1 MIRIYQKGNN
11 IVEKYS
17 MLPNKADSSELLW
30 VDLQDPTLEEIE
42 QVEKTYDINIPTRIQ
57 LEEIEW
63 SSRYTETDQYIVA
76 NSNFI
81 QYTEESSYKSI
92 HVSFVIKGDLLIT
105 CREGDLYS
113 FADCVQKIKA
123 NPKPF
128 HSGKLIFI
136 VILETRIDFDADL
149 LEFLAKKIHA
159 LGKDQNGA
167 TGSHANMLKQITDFQ
182 EIALFV
188 RQNIMD
194 KHRVISSMLRSAAFN
209 DKEKARMQIIIEDM
223 NSLIEHTNFI
233 FTRLD
238 YLQESFLGMVNIDL
252 NRIIKIFTV
261 ISVVFMPP
269 TLIASIYGMNFKK
282 LPELDWEFG
291 YPVALLS
298 MIFSS
303 VVILFIFKKRK
314 WL

>member
-1 MIRIYQKGNN
+1 MIRIYQKGTN

-17 MLPNKADSSELLW
+17 EIPNKIELSGLLW

-42 QVEKTYDINIPTRIQ
+42 QIEKTFEINIPTRIQ

-63 SSRYTETDQYIVA
+63 SSRYTETSQYIIA

-81 QYTEESSYKSI
+81 QYTNESSFKSI

-113 FADCVQKIKA
+113 FADCVKKIKA

-149 LEFLAKKIHA
+149 LEYLSKQIHT
-159 LGKDQNGA
+159 LGKNMNG
-167 TGSHANMLKQITDFQ
+167 TNGNHANVLKQITDFQ
-182 EIALFV
+182 ETALLV

-194 KHRVISSMLRSAAFN
+194 KHRVVSSMLRSTLFN
-209 DKEKARMQIIIEDM
+209 DKEKARMQIMIEDM
-223 NSLIEHTNFI
+223 NSLIEHTNFV

-238 YLQESFLGMVNIDL
+238 YLQESFLGLVNIDL

-269 TLIASIYGMNFKK
+269 TLIASIYGMNFKRI
-282 LPELDWEFG
+282 PELDWEHG
-291 YPVALLS
+291 YLIAILL
-298 MIFSS
+298 MILSS
-303 VVILFIFKKRK
+303 AVILYVFKKRK

>member
-1 MIRIYQKGNN
+1 MIRIYQKGTNV
-11 IVEKYS
+11 VEKFS
-17 MLPNKADSSELLW
+17 ALPGKAELSGLIW
-30 VDLQDPTLEEIE
+30 VDLQDPTIEEIE
-42 QVEKTYDINIPTRIQ
+42 QIESTFDIDVPTRVQ
-57 LEEIEW
+57 QEEIEW
-63 SSRYTETDQYIVA
+63 SSRYTDNGTYIVA

-81 QYTEESSYKSI
+81 QYTDTLVYKSI

-105 CREGDLYS
+105 YREGDLYS
-113 FADCVQKIKA
+113 FADCVKRIKV

-128 HSGKLIFI
+128 NSGKHIFI

-149 LEFLAKKIHA
+149 LEYLSKQIQA
-159 LGKDQNGA
+159 LGKNING
-167 TGSHANMLKQITDFQ
+167 TSGKQMLLLKQITDFQ
-182 EIALFV
+182 ETALMV

-194 KHRVISSMLRSAAFN
+194 KHRVVSSMLRSTLFN
-209 DKEKARMQIIIEDM
+209 EREKSRMQIMIEDM
-223 NSLIEHTNFI
+223 NSLIDHTNFV

-269 TLIASIYGMNFKK
+269 TLIASIYGMNFKNM
-282 LPELDWEFG
+282 PELNWTYG
-291 YPVALLS
+291 YPYAILI
-298 MIFSS
+298 MILSS
-303 VVILFIFKKRK
+303 VATLFIFKKRK